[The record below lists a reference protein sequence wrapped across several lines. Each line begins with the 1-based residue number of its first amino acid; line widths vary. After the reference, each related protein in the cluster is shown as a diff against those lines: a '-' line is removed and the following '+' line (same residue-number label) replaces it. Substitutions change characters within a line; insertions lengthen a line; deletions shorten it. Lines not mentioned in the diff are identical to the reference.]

1 MAATKRQKEALRV
14 LSELYPDAKPAL
26 EYTSPYEL
34 LVATMLAAQC
44 TDKQVNKVTR
54 VLFPVCNTPEQMATW
69 TEDQLNEYIKSCG
82 FFRTKGK
89 NIIAMSQ
96 ILCKEYGGK
105 VPMDRDIL
113 TTLPGVG
120 RKTANVVVSN
130 AFGVPAIAVDTHV
143 FRVSN
148 RIGLAAA
155 PTVEKTEEQLMATIP
170 KKDWSDAHHWII
182 YHGRQVCSAQRP
194 KCDICPVAPYC
205 NFHKEAEKAAKL
217 AAKQTK
223 KAKGEEPA
231 KKAPRARKTKAETP
245 LEA

>member
-26 EYTSPYEL
+26 EFTSPYEL

-54 VLFPVCNTPEQMATW
+54 VLFPVCNTPEKMASW
-69 TEDQLNEYIKSCG
+69 TEEQLNEYIKSCG

-105 VPMDRDIL
+105 VPEDRDTL
-113 TTLPGVG
+113 NTLPGVG

-155 PTVEKTEEQLMATIP
+155 STVEKTEEQLMATIP
-170 KKDWSDAHHWII
+170 KKNWSDAHHWII

-194 KCDICPVAPYC
+194 KCDACAVAPYC

-217 AAKQTK
+217 AAKQGKATK
-223 KAKGEEPA
+223 RKAPA
-231 KKAPRARKTKAETP
+231 KRAEAEAA
-245 LEA
+245 EQA